1 MSAVD
6 LLPGI
11 YVYDFRYSDD
21 TETDKVTK
29 FTYGSANSAVD
40 LDETIC
46 VDSFKPYTI
55 YYIKQDNTL
64 GETIFDEEE
73 KKYVEYTYK
82 CVVMMS
88 GVDPDAGPNTK
99 YPNLTTN

>member
-1 MSAVD
+1 MV
-6 LLPGI
+6 
-11 YVYDFRYSDD
+11 
-21 TETDKVTK
+21 K
-29 FTYGSANSAVD
+29 FTYESANSAVD
-40 LDETIC
+40 LGDETTIW
-46 VDSFKPYTI
+46 VDRFKPYTI

-88 GVDPDAGPNTK
+88 GIDPDVGPNTK